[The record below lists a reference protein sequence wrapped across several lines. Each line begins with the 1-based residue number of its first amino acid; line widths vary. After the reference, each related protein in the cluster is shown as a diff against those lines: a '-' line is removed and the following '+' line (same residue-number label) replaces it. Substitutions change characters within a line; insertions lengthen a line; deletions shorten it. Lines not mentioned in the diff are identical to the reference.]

1 MPKSGSVSEVQ
12 PGYRVRIRSVFF
24 KGQEYEV
31 RIAGPDHNCK
41 DFQNKNH
48 VNTFYK
54 VAKKSL
60 LNAMCVHCAWFTDLC
75 QYIVAIQKNIE
86 KKIITYTV
94 LYEYI

>member
-1 MPKSGSVSEVQ
+1 MSEYWLSTDISRVKALNMAPDPHIICLELEPNHALPKSGSVSEVQ

-24 KGQEYEV
+24 KGQEYGV

-54 VAKKSL
+54 VLKK
-60 LNAMCVHCAWFTDLC
+60 NHF
-75 QYIVAIQKNIE
+75 
-86 KKIITYTV
+86 
-94 LYEYI
+94 